1 MATLMKISKRH
12 LRRIIRESLLNEGAS
27 TSVHVGDHDPI
38 MLEIPALEQF
48 ATSENFDGKK
58 IWFSDTEASKIAD
71 TLEDGEPNRE
81 RFSWDEKGDEKYN
94 KAKELYDNVG
104 RVFSFDDDDM
114 KEVADNIRRG
124 IDKAKDQ
131 GYEY

>member
-1 MATLMKISKRH
+1 MKITKRQ
-12 LRRIIRESLLNEGAS
+12 LQRLIRETLLREAAS

-38 MLEIPALEQF
+38 MIEIPALEEF
-48 ATSENFDGKK
+48 ATNQDFDGKK
-58 IWFSDTEASKIAD
+58 IWFSDTEASRIAD

-104 RVFSFDDDDM
+104 RIFNFDDDDM